1 MGNMATFFSWRR
13 MLYTLAV
20 YGIAPLMPLYLLW
33 RARRQPEYARAWG
46 ERFAWC
52 YGAARRSTA
61 ERRVWLHA
69 VSLGETR
76 AAQPLVDAF
85 LAEQPH
91 AHIILTH
98 TTPTGRAAGQ
108 ALFAA
113 YLADGRMTQVYV
125 PYDLPDVLARFL
137 RRFAP
142 TDCWLMETEIWPNM
156 IAACGQRN
164 IPVSLLNGRLSDK
177 TLQKTL
183 KNSFVAQLAS
193 EAYGRLAHVCAQG
206 EADGARYRQ
215 LGVVDHALCVTG
227 NVKFDMVQDAEKV
240 AQGARLAAHAG
251 ARKNILMASTRDG
264 EEAAWLAALAQ
275 NPLESVRWWLVPRHP
290 QRFDAVRQLL
300 QQAGFV
306 GEKLLLKTQLDVL
319 TGEEKIA
326 ALQAA
331 DVVLGNTMGEMP
343 AYYAAADVVMMGGAW
358 LPHGGQNF
366 LEPMALG
373 KPTVVGAHTH
383 NFTQAADDA
392 VAAQALL
399 QVADIDAGLRA
410 VRELLNDDGGLGLRA
425 KAFVAAHQGAVRR
438 TLEIVA

>member
-1 MGNMATFFSWRR
+1 

-20 YGIAPLMPLYLLW
+20 YCIAPLVPLYLLW
-33 RARRQPEYARAWG
+33 RARRQPEYARGWG
-46 ERFAWC
+46 ERYGWC
-52 YGAARRSTA
+52 YGTARRSQAT
-61 ERRVWLHA
+61 RRIWLHA

-108 ALFAA
+108 SLFAG

-142 TDCWLMETEIWPNM
+142 TDCWLMETEVWPNM
-156 IAACGQRN
+156 IAACAQRG
-164 IPVSLLNGRLSDK
+164 IAVSLLNGRLSDK

-183 KNSFVAQLAS
+183 KNSFIAQLAR
-193 EAYGRLAHVCAQG
+193 EAYGQLARVCAQS
-206 EADGARYRQ
+206 EADGSRYRQ
-215 LGVVDHALCVTG
+215 IGVAESALCVTG
-227 NVKFDMVQDAEKV
+227 NVKFDMVQDAALV
-240 AQGARLAAHAG
+240 AQGEILAESVG
-251 ARKNILMASTRDG
+251 ARKAVLMASTREG
-264 EEAAWLAALAQ
+264 EEAAWLAAVKHR
-275 NPLESVRWWLVPRHP
+275 PLEGVLWWLVPRHP
-290 QRFDAVRQLL
+290 QRFDEVKQLL

-306 GEKLLLKTQLDVL
+306 GERLLLKTQLDAMDGVAK
-319 TGEEKIA
+319 TA

-343 AYYAAADVVMMGGAW
+343 AYYAAVDVVMMGGAW

-392 VAAQALL
+392 VAAQAMI
-399 QVADIDAGLRA
+399 QMADLDAGLQATRS
-410 VRELLNDDGGLGLRA
+410 LLDDDGGLGRRA